1 MEKEDKIRCAEASA
15 EREERQQ
22 KYLKRE
28 AKALALREQNNL

>member
-15 EREERQQ
+15 EREERRQ

-28 AKALALREQNNL
+28 AEALALRKQNNL